1 MITNIIILLV
11 VVAVIAGIVSLVGS
25 SGNGVQESID
35 VKEKDQDYVPVDTTE
50 QLEDSFGTLSDRAVA
65 ALQYQRLE
73 DSFNRNCADADI
85 DDAVKHNFR
94 KMAVQLTTIGTKVD
108 PKEVESMVHGDGTL
122 PPGWELT
129 NKT

>member
-11 VVAVIAGIVSLVGS
+11 VVAAIAGIVSLVGS

-50 QLEDSFGTLSDRAVA
+50 QLEDSLGTLSDRAVA

-73 DSFNRNCADADI
+73 DSFNRNCADAEITDDI
-85 DDAVKHNFR
+85 KHNFR
-94 KMAVQLTTIGTKVD
+94 KMAVQLATIGTNVD

-129 NKT
+129 K

>member
-25 SGNGVQESID
+25 SGKGVQESVDI
-35 VKEKDQDYVPVDTTE
+35 KEEDQDYVPVDTTE
-50 QLEDSFGTLSDRAVA
+50 QLEDSLGTLSDRAVA

-73 DSFNRNCADADI
+73 NSFNRNCADADI

-94 KMAVQLTTIGTKVD
+94 KMAVQLATIGTKVD
-108 PKEVESMVHGDGTL
+108 PSEVESMIQGDGTL

-129 NKT
+129 K

>member
-50 QLEDSFGTLSDRAVA
+50 QLEDSLGTLSDRAVA

-73 DSFNRNCADADI
+73 DSFNRNCADAEITDGI
-85 DDAVKHNFR
+85 KHNFR
-94 KMAVQLTTIGTKVD
+94 KMAVQLATIGTKVD
-108 PKEVESMVHGDGTL
+108 PKEVESMVHGDDTL

-129 NKT
+129 K

>member
-35 VKEKDQDYVPVDTTE
+35 VKEEGQDYVPVDTTE

-73 DSFNRNCADADI
+73 DSFNRNCVDAEITDDI
-85 DDAVKHNFR
+85 KHNFR
-94 KMAVQLTTIGTKVD
+94 KMAVQLATIGTKVD
-108 PKEVESMVHGDGTL
+108 PKEVESMIQGDGTL

-129 NKT
+129 K

>member
-25 SGNGVQESID
+25 SGKGVQESVDI
-35 VKEKDQDYVPVDTTE
+35 KEEDQDYVPVDTTE

-73 DSFNRNCADADI
+73 DSFNKNCADADI
-85 DDAVKHNFR
+85 NDAVKHNFR
-94 KMAVQLTTIGTKVD
+94 KMAVQLATIGTKVD
-108 PKEVESMVHGDGTL
+108 PHEVETMIQGDGTL
-122 PPGWELT
+122 PPGWELQ
-129 NKT
+129 K

>member
-35 VKEKDQDYVPVDTTE
+35 VKEEDQDYVPVDTTE

-73 DSFNRNCADADI
+73 NSFNRNCADADI
-85 DDAVKHNFR
+85 NDAMKHNFR
-94 KMAVQLTTIGTKVD
+94 KMAVQLATIGTNVD
-108 PKEVESMVHGDGTL
+108 PKEVESMIQGDGTL
-122 PPGWELT
+122 PPGWELM
-129 NKT
+129 K

>member
-1 MITNIIILLV
+1 MIFNIIILFAI
-11 VVAVIAGIVSLVGS
+11 VAVIAGIVSLVGS
-25 SGNGVQESID
+25 SDGGVKESADI
-35 VKEKDQDYVPVDTTE
+35 KEKDQDYVPVDTTE

-73 DSFNRNCADADI
+73 DSFNRNCADAEITDDI
-85 DDAVKHNFR
+85 KHNFR
-94 KMAVQLTTIGTKVD
+94 KMAVQLATIGTKVD